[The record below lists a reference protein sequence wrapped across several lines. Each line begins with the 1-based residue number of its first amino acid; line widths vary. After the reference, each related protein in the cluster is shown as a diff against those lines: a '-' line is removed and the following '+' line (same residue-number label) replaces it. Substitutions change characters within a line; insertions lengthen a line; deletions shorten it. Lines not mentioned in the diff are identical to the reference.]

1 MPCLLTLAPSFHS
14 EMAFKFLKMSIIRK
28 LVAHDQPVLD
38 RRLLPGGADES
49 ADRVGSDDVAQARI
63 HLCVTARIV
72 PIGRSGLRPTTW

>member
-14 EMAFKFLKMSIIRK
+14 EMAFNFLKMSIIRK

-49 ADRVGSDDVAQARI
+49 ADS
-63 HLCVTARIV
+63 
-72 PIGRSGLRPTTW
+72 GRRRRWRTRAPPL